1 MKSVLITGC
10 STGGIGYSLAKSFQA
25 RGYHV
30 FATARNV
37 SKMAGLD
44 QLPNIT
50 LLQLEVTSTTDIAAA
65 VTAVE
70 QSGHELA
77 YLVNNAGIAPCMPAA
92 DVDIEEGKKVFDAN
106 VWGTLAVTQA
116 FIPLLVRDRGTII
129 TVASINAYIN
139 PAWMSIYSASKAAQ
153 QSLTLTMEKELRPL
167 GVRFLTVATGVV
179 ATNVMTKQ
187 AGTFKL
193 PANSLYKAV
202 EALIRTRSEGEEK
215 VPVMSPDAYA
225 EKVVNDALAGKTG
238 LAWRGRLASVIWF
251 LYSYFP
257 LALTVRSA
265 FRSCTEWRICLTDK
279 HNSSWHGTML
289 ACPN

>member
-44 QLPNIT
+44 QLNNIT
-50 LLQLEVTSTTDIAAA
+50 LLQLEVTSTTDIKAA

-70 QSGHELA
+70 QSGHQLT

-92 DVDIEEGKKVFDAN
+92 DVDIREGKKVFDAN

-116 FIPLLVRDRGTII
+116 FVPLLVRDRGTVI

-139 PAWMSIYSASKAAQ
+139 PAWMSVYSASKAAQ
-153 QSLTLTMEKELRPL
+153 QSLMLTMEKELRPL

-187 AGTFKL
+187 AGTFEL
-193 PANSLYKAV
+193 PTGSLYKAI
-202 EALIRTRSEGEEK
+202 EARIRTRSEGEEK
-215 VPVMSPDAYA
+215 VPVMSPDVYA

-257 LALTVRSA
+257 YALKVRSA
-265 FRSCTEWRICLTDK
+265 CCSSK
-279 HNSSWHGTML
+279 HV
-289 ACPN
+289 C